1 MQNHRKMHLGD
12 WFNSAGLCIVGLY
25 LGLAVHGLSQLVG
38 TVFFWPVLFFIMIM
52 WGAIYLFD
60 NVITQ
65 VFDRIF
71 PNGIKAAKNPTAKE
85 RKPLA
90 LLLSLPF
97 GIVLGVI
104 LAGLGLRDTL
114 LFFT

>member
-1 MQNHRKMHLGD
+1 MGNRRKMVLGD

-25 LGLAVHGLSQLVG
+25 LGLVVHGMSQLVG
-38 TVFFWPVLFFIMIM
+38 TALFLPMLILVMII
-52 WGAIYLFD
+52 WGAMFLFD
-60 NVITQ
+60 NVINGF
-65 VFDRIF
+65 FDWMF
-71 PNGIKAAKNPTAKE
+71 PNGIKPAKNPPAKE

-90 LLLSLPF
+90 RLLSLPC

-104 LAGLGLRDTL
+104 LAELGLRDTL